1 MAGCYG
7 HECTP
12 CAELHCFYFFSH
24 FFSFQVLI
32 RSDGDLAAN
41 SRVVR
46 STVKQFAETARR
58 DQCRFQRRLWSA
70 YGGERRPN
78 NQVNFGLSIRLSQ
91 QLKVAKMRTFCATG
105 IEYIDWWN
113 GRQQWKVLKA

>member
-1 MAGCYG
+1 MNA
-7 HECTP
+7 HPALSCT
-12 CAELHCFYFFSH
+12 AFIFFLT